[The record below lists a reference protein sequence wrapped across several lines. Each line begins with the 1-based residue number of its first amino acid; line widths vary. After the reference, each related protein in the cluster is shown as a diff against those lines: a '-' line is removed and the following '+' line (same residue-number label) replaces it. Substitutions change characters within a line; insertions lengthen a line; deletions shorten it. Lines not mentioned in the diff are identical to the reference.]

1 MNAIRF
7 SIVSVA
13 LAAALAIFAADQ
25 RTTSSQLQR
34 ETVARPLSERQ
45 KKRNEERLAKELQ
58 TPYRK
63 WLNEDVA
70 YIITPEER
78 DAFKRFE
85 TDEERE
91 QFIEQFWLRRDPTPD
106 SVENEFKE
114 EHYRRIAYANERF
127 ASGIPGWKTD
137 RGRIYITFGPPDEIE
152 DHSSGGTYQRPWD
165 EGGGSTSTFPF
176 QIWRYRYIE
185 DIGSDILIEFVD
197 PTMTG
202 EFRMTM
208 DPSEKDALLHV
219 PNAGLTAL
227 EEMGITSKD
236 DRFSRTDGTHLG
248 IGDQPMS
255 SRMNVFNRLEQF
267 AKLQKAPAVKF
278 KDLEAAVE
286 SRITYDL
293 LPMRVRTDF
302 FPITDTQVSTNV
314 TLQFDYKDLQFS
326 QKDGV
331 PKATVNILGK
341 ITTMSRRP
349 VTTFEDTVSAEVPK
363 EYLEEYSK
371 NKKAIYQKS
380 VPLAPGLYRLDLVA
394 KDVVAN
400 TMTTQQIALTV
411 PQLDS
416 ENLSS
421 SSLILADMIEPV
433 PMKTIGMGQ
442 FVIGG
447 SKVRPRLDEVFK
459 RDEKLGI
466 YMKVYNFAEDEGSR
480 KPSGSVQYEV
490 LKAGVDKPI
499 IDDTEDLTQ
508 IANAAASQVTIQKL
522 LPLKTLDPGQYTI
535 RLKVTDKIRNKVL
548 TQSAQ
553 FTVI

>member
-1 MNAIRF
+1 
-7 SIVSVA
+7 
-13 LAAALAIFAADQ
+13 
-25 RTTSSQLQR
+25 
-34 ETVARPLSERQ
+34 
-45 KKRNEERLAKELQ
+45 
-58 TPYRK
+58 
-63 WLNEDVA
+63 
-70 YIITPEER
+70 
-78 DAFKRFE
+78 
-85 TDEERE
+85 
-91 QFIEQFWLRRDPTPD
+91 
-106 SVENEFKE
+106 
-114 EHYRRIAYANERF
+114 
-127 ASGIPGWKTD
+127 
-137 RGRIYITFGPPDEIE
+137 
-152 DHSSGGTYQRPWD
+152 
-165 EGGGSTSTFPF
+165 
-176 QIWRYRYIE
+176 
-185 DIGSDILIEFVD
+185 
-197 PTMTG
+197 MTG

-236 DRFSRTDGTHLG
+236 DRFTRTDGTHLG
-248 IGDQPMS
+248 TGDQPMS

-421 SSLILADMIEPV
+421 SSMILADMIEPV

-459 RDEKLGI
+459 RDEKMGI

-490 LKAGVDKPI
+490 VKTGGEKPVF
-499 IDDTEDLTQ
+499 DYTEDLTE
-508 IANAAASQVTIQKL
+508 IPNAAASQVTIQKL

-535 RLKVTDKIRNKVL
+535 RLKVTDRLRNKVL